1 MTNRPVVL
9 ACLAFGITALI
20 PTPGRSAQ
28 PSQEKPLYLDAAQPA
43 DKRVE
48 DLLARMTL
56 SEKIGQ
62 MNMPCVY
69 IDELGRDA
77 AAKREGCRKFAL
89 GNVVPGVGPAG
100 GFFTLADNA
109 LPEGS
114 RQQAEYFNALQKEV
128 IETTRLKIP
137 LLQSEEGTHGVM
149 CSGKTIFPEGL
160 AIGST
165 WNMDLVRQIYAA
177 EGKEAR
183 GVGIHQ
189 LYTLVIEPNRDP
201 RLGRNQEGYSEDP
214 YLCSRIAQSIVQGAQ
229 GKDVSAPDKVVTG
242 LCHYP
247 GQSQPVSGFERGAME
262 ISERTLRDV
271 FLPSWVTGIK
281 TEGALGVMAT
291 YPAIDGVPTHSSD
304 KILTKLLREEL
315 GFRGLVL
322 SEGGGIGTLVTEQV
336 AADQKEAGA
345 MALRAGLDVGISY
358 EAGFMDLMIE
368 NVKEGKVPMELID
381 RAVRRILKQK
391 MTLGLFERPYVD
403 VSKVSDD
410 AHRELALQVA
420 REGIVLLKND
430 RNLLPLD
437 NEFLKSIAVI
447 GPNADDIAAQLGDYT
462 PRKVTSPIV
471 TVLEGIKRK
480 VGAKTQVFYA
490 KGCSAIG
497 DRDAVD
503 PNESARLLSE
513 AKDAARKAKVAIV
526 VVGEDEKGNGEGKD
540 VASLDLPGLQE
551 DLIKAVQSTG
561 TPTIVVLING
571 RPLSIRWTAGH
582 VPAIVEAWRPGEE
595 GGTAVADV
603 LFGDYNPSGRLPI
616 TVPRHVGQL
625 PMYYNYSPSKAM
637 WKSVRGYVD
646 MSASPLWEFGY
657 GLSYTKFEYSD
668 LRVEPAEIQ
677 PTGSVHVRVRVKNA
691 GESQGQEVVQLYLHD
706 ELASVTRPV
715 KALKAFRKIPLEPGE
730 SKEVEFVI
738 TPEDMSLLDRNLKHV
753 VEPGRFEV
761 MVGSS
766 SEAIHARGHFDVK

>member
-1 MTNRPVVL
+1 MGDVV
-9 ACLAFGITALI
+9 A
-20 PTPGRSAQ
+20 
-28 PSQEKPLYLDAAQPA
+28 
-43 DKRVE
+43 
-48 DLLARMTL
+48 
-56 SEKIGQ
+56 
-62 MNMPCVY
+62 
-69 IDELGRDA
+69 
-77 AAKREGCRKFAL
+77 
-89 GNVVPGVGPAG
+89 GVGPAG

-114 RQQAEYFNALQKEV
+114 RQQAAYFNALQKEV

-177 EGKEAR
+177 EGQEAR

-229 GKDVSAPDKVVTG
+229 GKDVSAPDKVVSG

-262 ISERTLRDV
+262 VSERTLRDV
-271 FLPSWVTGIK
+271 FLPPWVAGIK

-304 KILTKLLREEL
+304 KLLTKILREEL

-322 SEGGGIGTLVTEQV
+322 SEGGGIGTLVTEKIV
-336 AADQKEAGA
+336 ANQKEAGA
-345 MALRAGLDVGISY
+345 MALQAGLDVGISY
-358 EAGFMDLMIE
+358 EPGFMDLMIE

-381 RAVRRILKQK
+381 RAVRRILRQK
-391 MTLGLFERPYVD
+391 MVLGLFEKPYVD
-403 VSKVSDD
+403 AARVSDD

-420 REGIVLLKND
+420 HQGIVLL
-430 RNLLPLD
+430 RNERNVLPLE

-447 GPNADDIAAQLGDYT
+447 GPNANDVKAQLGDYV
-462 PRKVTSPIV
+462 PRRITSPIV

-480 VGAKTQVFYA
+480 VGTKTKVFYA

-497 DRDAVD
+497 DREAVD
-503 PNESARLLSE
+503 QSERAKLFEEARE
-513 AKDAARKAKVAIV
+513 AARKAEVAVV
-526 VVGEDEKGNGEGKD
+526 VVGEDAEGNGEGRD

-561 TPTIVVLING
+561 TPTIVVFISG
-571 RPLSIRWTAGH
+571 RPLSIRWPAAH

-646 MSASPLWEFGY
+646 MDASPLWEFGY

-668 LRVEPAEIQ
+668 LRVQPSEIR
-677 PTGSVHVRVRVKNA
+677 PTDSVHVRVRVKNT

-715 KALKAFRKIPLEPGE
+715 KALKGFQKISLEQEE

-738 TPEDMSLLDRNLKHV
+738 TPEDMSLLDRSLKRV

-766 SEAIHARGHFDVK
+766 SEAIHARAHFEVK